1 MADGP
6 TGLAGLTQ
14 EVEEQIA
21 QLHRELSEI
30 ELLVQ
35 QAKAEAGRHELRRNQ
50 ARERMAALDG
60 QKNASLADF
69 REAATTLA
77 TTTGRAA
84 LMESQVDILGGKQRA
99 LARFRSSLE
108 RIADGL
114 QGGVGRWPSADPASA
129 SPIVAE
135 DAAVTSLPP
144 ALSRAILIAQED
156 QRRDIARAMHD
167 GPAQSLTTIVLQ
179 AEIAHRL
186 MERDPKQAADEVAQL
201 VRMVQHAL
209 EATKTFIFDVRP
221 MVLDDLGLVPTLR
234 RAALDRGTRAG
245 IPVAFESM
253 GQDRR
258 LVADIES
265 GLFRI
270 LDDAVVGY
278 LSTKPTSVSVALDW
292 SETELKSV
300 VRTIWPDPA
309 KPAKTVGD
317 TTSRGDTTSGG
328 SRGRL
333 GRRRGQGSTAA
344 ETPAA
349 LMQMIEEQREDI
361 AAANQAAAEAVTD
374 ARSLPDA
381 SWREIAHRAQ
391 TLGLQVTLT
400 DEGRSVVSVID
411 VPPTR
416 VTPAT

>member
-1 MADGP
+1 
-6 TGLAGLTQ
+6 
-14 EVEEQIA
+14 
-21 QLHRELSEI
+21 
-30 ELLVQ
+30 
-35 QAKAEAGRHELRRNQ
+35 
-50 ARERMAALDG
+50 
-60 QKNASLADF
+60 
-69 REAATTLA
+69 
-77 TTTGRAA
+77 
-84 LMESQVDILGGKQRA
+84 
-99 LARFRSSLE
+99 
-108 RIADGL
+108 
-114 QGGVGRWPSADPASA
+114 
-129 SPIVAE
+129 
-135 DAAVTSLPP
+135 
-144 ALSRAILIAQED
+144 
-156 QRRDIARAMHD
+156 MHD
-167 GPAQSLTTIVLQ
+167 GPAQSLTNIVLQ

-186 MERDPKQAADEVAQL
+186 MDRDPKQAADEVAQL

-300 VRTIWPDPA
+300 VRTIWPER
-309 KPAKTVGD
+309 KPAQRASPE
-317 TTSRGDTTSGG
+317 TTARGRHSTSGG

-333 GRRRGQGSTAA
+333 GRRRGQGSTAV

-349 LMQMIEEQREDI
+349 LMQMIEEQREDV
-361 AAANQAAAEAVTD
+361 AAASQAAAEAITD

-381 SWREIAHRAQ
+381 SWRDIEHRAQ

-411 VPPTR
+411 VPPTLSHGQRRDRRR
-416 VTPAT
+416 VARHRLATGRRRSGVGKWMPVVGPVSPFLRHRRHP